1 MSLEALLQNSA
12 IWRGRDQSRL
22 PTREGVPTGHQALD
36 ASLPGGGWPRG
47 ALSEILYRENGIGEL
62 QLLMP
67 TLVRVSREPY
77 WQAWVGPPHPPYA
90 PTLSAA
96 GVDLSR
102 QLIIRSADPKEQL
115 WALEQVLRSG
125 SCNTALAWL
134 PATTSERQLRRL
146 QLAAEETR
154 IPAFLFRPET
164 AAARSSPAA
173 LRIQLE
179 PVPSGLRLH
188 ILKCRGSWSRQP
200 IPIERLHAVA

>member
-12 IWRGRDQSRL
+12 IWRGRDQARL
-22 PTREGVPTGHQALD
+22 PTREGISTGHRALD
-36 ASLPGGGWPRG
+36 ANLPGGGWPRG
-47 ALSEILYRENGIGEL
+47 ALSEILYREEGIGEL

-67 TLVRVSREPY
+67 ALVRLSREPY

-90 PTLSAA
+90 PALSAA
-96 GVDLSR
+96 GIDLSR
-102 QLIIRSADPKEQL
+102 LLIIQPADPKEQL

-125 SCNTALAWL
+125 SCSTALAWL

-146 QLAAEETR
+146 QLAAEESRT
-154 IPAFLFRPET
+154 PAFLFRPEA
-164 AAARSSPAA
+164 AAARASPAA
-173 LRIQLE
+173 LRIKLE
-179 PVPSGLRLH
+179 PVATGLKLH